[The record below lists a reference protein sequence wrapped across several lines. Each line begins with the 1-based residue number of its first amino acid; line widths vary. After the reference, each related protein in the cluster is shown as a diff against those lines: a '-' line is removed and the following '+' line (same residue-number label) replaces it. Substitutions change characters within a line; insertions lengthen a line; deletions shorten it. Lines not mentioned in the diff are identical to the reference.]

1 MGDVEINNPNLYYR
15 QGTKEVGEDFAKSG
29 VVKAGT
35 ENHMPKEQTGR
46 ILLRKQTF
54 ERPMFSQGHLWYGV
68 NGERYPSLLVGNPE
82 SPMSLATK
90 RANPVEGLRYD
101 VGSRRVPVG
110 EMNTN
115 NTTAYRWQ
123 PGYGY
128 RKQQTTPQRSMTWGK
143 AQTIAHDNYTGSPH
157 QLIGTIQGTQPN
169 SPVIGN
175 FYKKGSEQM
184 VYTHPTNPNLV
195 TKIYA
200 DKDFSDGFS
209 SVEAIKNFHK
219 SFMKRNQVPI
229 QERVNYQGYLQNEN
243 GSLFPVYTQTKVNEF
258 DSKMPWQVYEQQIEP
273 RVDYTMGQHGF
284 KKTKDGNYTNG
295 KITVTDV
302 SPENIGYT
310 NNGDIRFFDTY
321 VYKLGGRV
329 SHQ

>member
-1 MGDVEINNPNLYYR
+1 MKSNNSVEQFKQSQILKAQFGTGLVRRGWNWLKNAAQVAAIAENPTVMTAAGWRVDSRTGKAIQDKQND
-15 QGTKEVGEDFAKSG
+15 KEVK
-29 VVKAGT
+29 
-35 ENHMPKEQTGR
+35 Q
-46 ILLRKQTF
+46 LR
-54 ERPMFSQGHLWYGV
+54 R
-68 NGERYPSLLVGNPE
+68 N
-82 SPMSLATK
+82 LATI
-90 RANPVEGLRYD
+90 
-101 VGSRRVPVG
+101 
-110 EMNTN
+110 
-115 NTTAYRWQ
+115 
-123 PGYGY
+123 
-128 RKQQTTPQRSMTWGK
+128 GK

-169 SPVIGN
+169 SSIIGS
-175 FYKKGSEQM
+175 FYKNRSEQM

-195 TKIYA
+195 TKVYA
-200 DKDFSDGFS
+200 DKDFSNGFP

-229 QERVNYQGYLQNEN
+229 QERVNYQGYLQNES

-258 DSKMPWQVYEQQIEP
+258 DNKMPWQVYEQDIEP
-273 RVDYTMGQHGF
+273 IVDNVMGKHGF

-310 NNGDIRFFDTY
+310 NNGDMRFFDTY
-321 VYKLGGRV
+321 VYKSGGRM